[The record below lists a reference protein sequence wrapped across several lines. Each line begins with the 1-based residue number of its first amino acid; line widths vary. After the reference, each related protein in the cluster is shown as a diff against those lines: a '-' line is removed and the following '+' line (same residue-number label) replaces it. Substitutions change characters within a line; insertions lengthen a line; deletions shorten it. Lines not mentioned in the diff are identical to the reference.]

1 MFSGSLSES
10 VLLRTTDGLASGGAG
25 EEGAVADLAVLAGC
39 DGGVITSHG
48 TFGLWGALL
57 GR

>member
-10 VLLRTTDGLASGGAG
+10 VLLRTTDGLASGGA
-25 EEGAVADLAVLAGC
+25 EEEAVADMAVLAEC